1 MRCEARNEDPMFKPV
16 AHVQN
21 YADARDFLGNRL
33 SRKIAHNTH
42 VELRGGNTF
51 AVRYHQTDVVTY
63 HPDGRIV
70 LNTGGWQTVTT
81 KARFNTF
88 TPARVYSDRRQWFVS
103 TSNCQHR
110 PFFDGMNVG
119 AEVEDPRRPYDHVGA
134 IMAFESGDLD
144 EDATIELFQHLV
156 DTGMAWSLQGSYGR
170 MAKALIDAGMVRR
183 AA

>member
-1 MRCEARNEDPMFKPV
+1 MKTIARV
-16 AHVQN
+16 IN
-21 YADARDFLGNRL
+21 YADARDFLGNGL
-33 SRKIAHNTH
+33 SRKIAHNTY

-51 AVRYHQTDVVTY
+51 AIRFHQTDVVTY
-63 HPDGRIV
+63 HPDGQII

-81 KARFNTF
+81 KARLNTF

-110 PFFDGMNVG
+110 PFYDGINVG
-119 AEVEDPRRPYDHVGA
+119 IETQETRPFDAVGA
-134 IMAFESGDLD
+134 IMAFESGELD
-144 EDATIELFQHLV
+144 EAGTIELFQHLV

-170 MAKALIDAGMVRR
+170 MAMALIDAGLVRR

>member
-1 MRCEARNEDPMFKPV
+1 MKTIARV
-16 AHVQN
+16 IN

-33 SRKIAHNTH
+33 SRKIAHNTY

-51 AVRYHQTDVVTY
+51 AIRFHQTDVVTY
-63 HPDGRIV
+63 HPDGQII

-81 KARFNTF
+81 KARLNTF
-88 TPARVYSDRRQWFVS
+88 SPARVYSDRRQWFVS

-119 AEVEDPRRPYDHVGA
+119 AEVEDPRRPYDHVAA

-144 EDATIELFQHLV
+144 EDGTIELFQHLV